1 MGGRVKRSTRILLV
15 VMAGLLALAGL
26 ALLLAA
32 ALAPAET
39 LRLHA
44 TLAPTLLA
52 PPLGVTP

>member
-1 MGGRVKRSTRILLV
+1 LKGRTRIWLV
-15 VMAGLLALAGL
+15 VIAGLLALAGL

-32 ALAPAET
+32 ALAPVET
-39 LRLHA
+39 IRLHA

>member
-1 MGGRVKRSTRILLV
+1 VKRSTRILLV

-26 ALLLAA
+26 ALLLAV
-32 ALAPAET
+32 ALTPAET
-39 LRLHA
+39 LRLQA

>member
-1 MGGRVKRSTRILLV
+1 MKRSTRILLV

>member
-1 MGGRVKRSTRILLV
+1 LNRRKRILLV
-15 VMAGLLALAGL
+15 VIAGLLALAGL
-26 ALLLAA
+26 ALLLSV

-39 LRLHA
+39 IRLHA

>member
-1 MGGRVKRSTRILLV
+1 MLV
-15 VMAGLLALAGL
+15 VIAGLLALAGL
-26 ALLLAA
+26 ALLLAV
-32 ALAPAET
+32 ALTPGET